1 PQEAPHRFSGC
12 PKHILYL
19 PIDPHIG
26 VHRFELE
33 DGGTGRAVLGQVR
46 LVHALLEARA
56 VVIHVRYHHA
66 QDGLGGARG
75 VAPVPHAQGQLV
87 GVALLAVQRA
97 FDNELRLLL
106 SVRGVGHLQLEHAAP
121 TLRVV
126 EPPLARVRVGACRAQ
141 APHGALRAVLDQ
153 LVPLDPVAPE
163 VPVRGGGEQV
173 QRADGP
179 VLLHGEGEH
188 GRGKGRRVIVDV
200 QDDDFSFKQVHPALR
215 GADHGHLEVN
225 KTLVLVENHLT
236 LLQLLAVDPSLVG
249 AQVPGDVVNLEV
261 VGAGLERKRHLAGP
275 GYDAQVGGYIPH
287 AYVRGTLLGQ
297 AVAQHLLCHRG
308 LTQQLQQ
315 EPAVAYTVHCGRSP
329 HRSGMI
335 FHSKKIKGKN
345 ISNKKKNQTNE
356 SELIKFLCLF
366 LLLFLSCIYSHLLY
380 PLPLLM
386 LFLYTSVLF
395 SFLPYHERLLPP
407 VFN

>member
-1 PQEAPHRFSGC
+1 RSSRSAGC
-12 PKHILYL
+12 CHSRPLSSRAGW
-19 PIDPHIG
+19 P
-26 VHRFELE
+26 
-33 DGGTGRAVLGQVR
+33 GRSARGR
-46 LVHALLEARA
+46 PRPARA
-56 VVIHVRYHHA
+56 GSARRSRA
-66 QDGLGGARG
+66 ARG
-75 VAPVPHAQGQLV
+75 PAP
-87 GVALLAVQRA
+87 RTS
-97 FDNELRLLL
+97 R
-106 SVRGVGHLQLEHAAP
+106 SRC
-121 TLRVV
+121 
-126 EPPLARVRVGACRAQ
+126 ARSPCPWRWGA
-141 APHGALRAVLDQ
+141 GT
-153 LVPLDPVAPE
+153 
-163 VPVRGGGEQV
+163 
-173 QRADGP
+173 
-179 VLLHGEGEH
+179 GEH

-345 ISNKKKNQTNE
+345 ISNKKKSNE
-356 SELIKFLCLF
+356 
-366 LLLFLSCIYSHLLY
+366 
-380 PLPLLM
+380 
-386 LFLYTSVLF
+386 
-395 SFLPYHERLLPP
+395 
-407 VFN
+407 